1 MSLYIGKS
9 MDTFEDVWNMWMR
22 HAGVVEYIHADVLS
36 FRCFA
41 FSCGE
46 DITRWFSPVQSTQMA
61 FVELC
66 SNLGIEEECSIIP
79 ASDWDGQLPE
89 LKWPVLLADVFL
101 DVEGAVVREQF
112 YHGTPPFF
120 LLYRHSDG
128 KHLVY
133 ASSGTPFIEL
143 SEEQV
148 KDRISGS
155 KGYMIIGRMPMRIQ
169 LPSAREIIHKG
180 MQWRKNARNNKEGL
194 ECLCSDGYEKIQDR
208 FSCVSVQYG
217 LKNYQI
223 QLSKVVRFCA
233 QEMRISD
240 SEIDELNS
248 VLLRIPPIYKKQTYG
263 EIARIDEDFWALIE
277 KIEENC
283 NV

>member
-1 MSLYIGKS
+1 MSIYVGKS

-22 HAGVVEYIHADVLS
+22 HAGVVDYIHADVLS

-46 DITRWFSPVQSTQMA
+46 DIKRWFSPVQSTQMA

-66 SNLGIEEECSIIP
+66 SNLGIEKVCSIIP
-79 ASDWDGQLPE
+79 ASDWDGRLSE
-89 LKWPVLLADVFL
+89 LKWPVLLADVYL

-133 ASSGTPFIEL
+133 ASPRTPFIEL

-155 KGYMIIGRMPMRIQ
+155 KGYVIIGRMPMRIQ

-180 MQWRKNARNNKEGL
+180 MQWRKNAGNNKEGL
-194 ECLCSDGYEKIQDR
+194 EYLCSDGYEKIQDR

-223 QLSKVVRFCA
+223 QLSKVIRFCA

-248 VLLRIPPIYKKQTYG
+248 VLLRIPPIYKKQTYE

-277 KIEENC
+277 KIEENYY
-283 NV
+283 V

>member
-1 MSLYIGKS
+1 MSIYVGKS

-22 HAGVVEYIHADVLS
+22 HAGVVDYIHADVLS

-61 FVELC
+61 FAELC
-66 SNLGIEEECSIIP
+66 SNLGIEKVCSIIP
-79 ASDWDGQLPE
+79 ASDWDGQLSE
-89 LKWPVLLADVFL
+89 LKWPVLLADVYL

-155 KGYMIIGRMPMRIQ
+155 KGYVIMGRMPMRIQ
-169 LPSAREIIHKG
+169 LPSAGEILHKG
-180 MQWRKNARNNKEGL
+180 MQWRKNVRNNKEGL
-194 ECLCSDGYEKIQDR
+194 ERLRSDSFKKIQDR
-208 FSCVSVQYG
+208 SSHVSLQYG
-217 LKNYQI
+217 LMNYQI

-233 QEMRISD
+233 QEMRVSD
-240 SEIDELNS
+240 ATIEKLNS
-248 VLLRIPPIYKKQTYG
+248 VLLRAALIYKNHTYE
-263 EIARIDEDFWALIE
+263 EIVRIDEDFWALIV
-277 KIEENC
+277 KIEESC
-283 NV
+283 HV